1 MELPEY
7 RNDFYVPEVI
17 DSMSTKHILTQEFIE
32 GMPVDEVATLPQSVR
47 DRVGTLLIKNCIDE
61 LFKLKLMQ
69 TDPNP
74 ANFYY
79 CP

>member
-32 GMPVDEVATLPQSVR
+32 GMPVDEVATLPQSV
-47 DRVGTLLIKNCIDE
+47 
-61 LFKLKLMQ
+61 
-69 TDPNP
+69 
-74 ANFYY
+74 
-79 CP
+79 